1 MNKNSW
7 RRAVGRSKLRPYVQ
21 SVAVAIALLF
31 TGQAAQ
37 AKTFGW
43 KATGKSGVVYVI
55 GSVHVLSKD
64 FYPLNPALEAA
75 YKDSDLLV
83 EELNLDEAM
92 GLDSQMS
99 FLSRGMLPSTT
110 SLDKVVSPA
119 TYALLSKRLAGSGI
133 PIEPLMLLKPWMVAL
148 MLEQLEW
155 QKAGLDPELGLD
167 KHFFDQAK
175 RDGKA
180 VQGFETV
187 EYQLSLFDGMPAAE
201 QEHLLAETLKD
212 IDTEQ
217 SNMSKLIEAWRTGD
231 ATTVERIVLA
241 DLKPEPQL
249 YQRLLAGRNRNWMPT
264 IDALL
269 LRKGHALI
277 VVGAAHLVGA
287 DGLIAMLKAKG
298 YTVEQL

>member
-1 MNKNSW
+1 MNTNL
-7 RRAVGRSKLRPYVQ
+7 LR

-37 AKTFGW
+37 AKTFAW
-43 KATGKSGVVYVI
+43 KATGKGGVVYVI

-64 FYPLNPALEAA
+64 FYPLNAALEAA

-83 EELNLDEAM
+83 EELNLDEAT
-92 GLDSQMS
+92 GLDNQMA

-119 TYALLSKRLAGSGI
+119 TYALLTKRLAGSGI
-133 PIEPLMLLKPWMVAL
+133 PIEPLNLLKPWMVAL

-187 EYQLSLFDGMPAAE
+187 EYQLSLFDDMPAAE

-231 ATTVERIVLA
+231 SATVERIVLA

-249 YQRLLAGRNRNWMPT
+249 YQRLLAGRNRNWMPK

-277 VVGAAHLVGA
+277 VVGAAHLVGS